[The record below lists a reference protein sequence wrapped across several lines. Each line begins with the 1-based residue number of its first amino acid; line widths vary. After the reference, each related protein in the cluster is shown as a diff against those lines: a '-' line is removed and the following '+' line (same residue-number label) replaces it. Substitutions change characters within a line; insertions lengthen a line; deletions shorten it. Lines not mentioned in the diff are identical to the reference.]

1 MSDPEVIIFGFSWAP
16 RVLFWLFLLSAF
28 AQIDVIVVPMLI
40 RSGAIHPFAIG
51 SWSHVFGAAIEI
63 VIVVGAGI
71 FWLAMFYLFMRASRR
86 GVFLW
91 MLWMASFVFTNILG
105 AQLYYLFAFRGQ
117 DRRTP

>member
-1 MSDPEVIIFGFSWAP
+1 MQQGRPLAGMSDPEVIIFGFSWAP

-63 VIVVGAGI
+63 VIVVGAG
-71 FWLAMFYLFMRASRR
+71 LRR
-86 GVFLW
+86 SGVLS
-91 MLWMASFVFTNILG
+91 LP
-105 AQLYYLFAFRGQ
+105 
-117 DRRTP
+117 RRWISQR